1 MFSTNKWKI
10 VSSAS
15 GKRRPRR
22 FTKAGSDT
30 RVFVQ
35 PKCSISS
42 QVILLPFKDRIRVIN
57 FAKGSLTFLVK
68 SLPGERAN
76 NHETALTE
84 RIALYRVSR
93 IQIALL
99 DIGEPPCN
107 WWGATP
113 FNYKGAFSPKRKSTH
128 SFFLLSSVFE
138 HSIHIFIQIS
148 LHGLRL
154 LTLHVFVPSFLFAS
168 SFTMVRQSLYA
179 SLVREIFQSWAWWL
193 QFIWWFWLIC
203 FK

>member
-154 LTLHVFVPSFLFAS
+154 LTLQKSR
-168 SFTMVRQSLYA
+168 TEVRDFCTQSRKTRVIRNNNRILEK
-179 SLVREIFQSWAWWL
+179 SESV
-193 QFIWWFWLIC
+193 
-203 FK
+203 K

>member
-10 VSSAS
+10 VSNAS

-76 NHETALTE
+76 SHETALTE

-99 DIGEPPCN
+99 DISRRMYCSCLYTSARPPLRPAVPPSP
-107 WWGATP
+107 GA
-113 FNYKGAFSPKRKSTH
+113 YK
-128 SFFLLSSVFE
+128 VY
-138 HSIHIFIQIS
+138 S
-148 LHGLRL
+148 LEK
-154 LTLHVFVPSFLFAS
+154 VVDA
-168 SFTMVRQSLYA
+168 VA
-179 SLVREIFQSWAWWL
+179 
-193 QFIWWFWLIC
+193 
-203 FK
+203 

>member
-1 MFSTNKWKI
+1 MFSTNNRKI

-42 QVILLPFKDRIRVIN
+42 QVILLPFKDRSRVIN

-113 FNYKGAFSPKRKSTH
+113 FNYKGAFSPKQKAPTVF
-128 SFFLLSSVFE
+128 SFCQVFLN
-138 HSIHIFIQIS
+138 IPFI
-148 LHGLRL
+148 
-154 LTLHVFVPSFLFAS
+154 FLFRYPSMGLGYWHCKNPA
-168 SFTMVRQSLYA
+168 LKCG
-179 SLVREIFQSWAWWL
+179 IFAHKAEKQE
-193 QFIWWFWLIC
+193 
-203 FK
+203 

>member
-1 MFSTNKWKI
+1 MCPVNKAWFCQQLRLNYCGLVHISEKCLLQ
-10 VSSAS
+10 SFYL
-15 GKRRPRR
+15 K
-22 FTKAGSDT
+22 KEDSDT

-113 FNYKGAFSPKRKSTH
+113 FNYKGAFSPRRKSTH

-148 LHGLRL
+148 LHRLRL
-154 LTLHVFVPSFLFAS
+154 LTLAESVEIQHFRSCILLVF
-168 SFTMVRQSLYA
+168 
-179 SLVREIFQSWAWWL
+179 
-193 QFIWWFWLIC
+193 
-203 FK
+203 